1 MNYRFLRFPEGK
13 AKAVTF
19 SYDDGCRH
27 DIRLSK
33 TLTARGIRCTFN
45 INSGLFGKDDQDWH
59 LTGEEIRE
67 HIVNAGHEIAVHG
80 RVHMAPGLSRPI
92 DCIQDMLNCRLEL
105 EKTYDRIVRGM
116 AYPDSG
122 ITNFQNGASYDSI
135 RRYLQDLGI
144 VYARTLGGDNDRF
157 RLPDDWMA
165 WMPTA
170 HHRNPEVLNYAKK
183 FLSFDPDRK
192 DVYYADRYP
201 RLFYL
206 WGHSYEFNDHKE
218 WDLLDKICDT
228 LGGHADVW
236 YATNMEIYE
245 YVHAYDSLVFSADGT
260 KVYNPTLMTV
270 WFRTD
275 KQVYSVAPGQT
286 LVVEN

>member
-286 LVVEN
+286 LIVEN

>member
-1 MNYRFLRFPEGK
+1 MHYRFLRFPGGK

-27 DIRLSK
+27 DIRLAN
-33 TLTARGIRCTFN
+33 TLTEYKIRCTFN
-45 INSGLFGKDDQDWH
+45 INSGFFGKDENGWY
-59 LTGEEIRE
+59 LTAEEIRR
-67 HIVNAGHEIAVHG
+67 HIVDAGHEIAVHG
-80 RVHMAPGLSRPI
+80 KMHMAPGLSRPL

-105 EKTYDRIVRGM
+105 EEIYDRIVRGM

-122 ITNFQNGASYDSI
+122 ITNLQNEASYDNI

-144 VYARTLGGDNDRF
+144 VYARTLGGDNDLF
-157 RLPDDWMA
+157 RLPSDWMA

-170 HHRNPEVLNYAKK
+170 HHVNGKLMEYADK
-183 FLSFDPDRK
+183 FLSIDPDQENL
-192 DVYYADRYP
+192 YYPNRYP

-206 WGHSYEFNDHKE
+206 WGHSFEFENNKNWE
-218 WDLLDKICDT
+218 LLDAICEK
-228 LGGHADVW
+228 LGGHEDIW

-245 YVHAYDSLVFSADGT
+245 YVQAYNALVFSANGQ

-275 KQVYSVAPGQT
+275 AKVYRVDPGQT
-286 LVVEN
+286 LNLE

>member
-157 RLPDDWMA
+157 RLPDNWMA

>member
-236 YATNMEIYE
+236 YATNMKIYE

>member
-170 HHRNPEVLNYAKK
+170 HHRNPEELNYAKK